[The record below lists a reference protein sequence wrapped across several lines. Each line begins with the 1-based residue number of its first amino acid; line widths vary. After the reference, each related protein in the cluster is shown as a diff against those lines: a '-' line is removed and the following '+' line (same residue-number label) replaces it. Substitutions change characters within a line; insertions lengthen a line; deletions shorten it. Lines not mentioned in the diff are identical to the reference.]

1 MMRPHAFLR
10 TALTLGLAAA
20 TTAAAATAPA
30 PPLTLEEASR
40 LTGELIPRVEELRGR
55 AFKHPV
61 PVKMVSDA
69 EARRHFKSRLEKFYP
84 EAELRAE
91 QQVYVELGL
100 LARGADMEAQIFS
113 LLEEQAAG
121 YYDPDTDT
129 FFVLDDMPRSAGPV
143 LIVHELTH
151 ALDDQHH
158 SIDRLYE
165 QASADG
171 DRAAVMSAVVEGSG
185 TAVMTVYLLREMQAG
200 RMTQDGLRELMESE
214 AGKAERL
221 QAAPPILQRSLLAPY
236 LLGQTLATRGNP
248 LGIAAGVKPDDLDRL
263 FTRPPISTEQLLHPE
278 KYWEPS
284 RDDPPKEVRLPDG
297 SRTLGDGWSLVSDG
311 VLGELTIAL
320 LCGGTNPSIDSVK
333 AQDPSAWTN
342 DCAAGWG
349 GDRWQLYRNADRHVA
364 LIVTVWDTEAD
375 ASVFESAMAGS
386 GRQPRRRGKAV
397 AFAAGQGA
405 PAGLADAALRSVS
418 GPTPSP

>member
-1 MMRPHAFLR
+1 MIRSRAPLL
-10 TALTLGLAAA
+10 TALSVAVAAS
-20 TTAAAATAPA
+20 AAAAAPA
-30 PPLTLEEASR
+30 PPLTLEEATR
-40 LTGELIPRVEELRGR
+40 LTAELIPRVEELRGR
-55 AFKHPV
+55 AFKRPV

-69 EARRHFKSRLEKFYP
+69 EARTHFKGRLEKFYP

-100 LARGADMEAQIFS
+100 LAPGADMEAQIFS

-151 ALDDQHH
+151 ALDDQYH

-165 QASADG
+165 QASENG

-185 TAVMTVYLLREMQAG
+185 TAVMTAYLLREMQAG

-221 QAAPPILQRSLLAPY
+221 QTAPAILQRSLLAPY

-248 LGIAAGVKPDDLDRL
+248 LGIASGVKPDDLDRL
-263 FTRPPISTEQLLHPE
+263 FTRPPVSTEQLLHPE

-284 RDDPPKEVRLPDG
+284 RDDPPKETRLPDA
-297 SRTLGDGWSLVSDG
+297 SRSLGEGWSLVSDG

-320 LCGGTNPSIDSVK
+320 LCGSANPSIDSVK
-333 AQDPSAWTN
+333 AQDPAAWTN

-349 GDRWQLYRNADRHVA
+349 GDRWQLYRNADRHVV
-364 LIVTVWDTEAD
+364 LIATQWDTEAD
-375 ASVFESAMAGS
+375 ASAFESAMAAS
-386 GRQPRRRGKAV
+386 GRQPRRRGASV
-397 AFAAGQGA
+397 AFATGQGA
-405 PAGLADAALRSVS
+405 PADFADAALRSLS
-418 GPTPSP
+418 GPTPSR